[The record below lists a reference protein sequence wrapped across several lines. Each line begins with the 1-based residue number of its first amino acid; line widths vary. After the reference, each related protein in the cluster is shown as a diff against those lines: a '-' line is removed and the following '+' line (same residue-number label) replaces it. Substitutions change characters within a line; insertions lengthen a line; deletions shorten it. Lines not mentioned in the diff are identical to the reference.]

1 MVGATPNKPA
11 ILGKN
16 DPNFVTYNSTNTTTT
31 TTTNSKEEEEGENDV
46 FEICIHVSEKAPT
59 IANACKNASESL
71 TVDLALVIEAK
82 TSMELPEQILCA
94 VRLHHICMNSS
105 TVNCCKSC

>member
-31 TTTNSKEEEEGENDV
+31 TINSKEEEGENNV
-46 FEICIHVSEKAPT
+46 FEICIHVSDKAPT

-94 VRLHHICMNSS
+94 VRLHRISMNSS